1 MPNLL
6 FMFKLINTIVLVLLL
21 LPQFSNTALW
31 VNYEINKEIITEE
44 FCVNKEKPDLQCN
57 GKCHL
62 AEQLTESNQTPAE
75 QPTEVNYL
83 PQIPLF
89 YQEIDQPFIAIN
101 LKSEKIKHSIDFYN
115 YSPVFKIE
123 HPPCTMLAA

>member
-1 MPNLL
+1 
-6 FMFKLINTIVLVLLL
+6 MFKLINSIVLVLFLV
-21 LPQFSNTALW
+21 PQFSNTVLW
-31 VNYEINKEIITEE
+31 VNYELNKKAITEQ
-44 FCVNKEKPDLQCN
+44 FCVNKKKPELKCN

-62 AEQLTESNQTPAE
+62 AEQLTKSSPSPVE

-89 YQEIDQPFIAIN
+89 YQEVDQPVVVIDLN
-101 LKSEKIKHSIDFYN
+101 EKQMKQAIDFYS

-123 HPPCTMLAA
+123 HPPCTTIAA

>member
-1 MPNLL
+1 
-6 FMFKLINTIVLVLLL
+6 MFKLINTIVLVLFL
-21 LPQFSNTALW
+21 LPQFSNTILW
-31 VNYEINKEIITEE
+31 VNYELNKKAITEE
-44 FCVNKEKPDLQCN
+44 FCVNKEKPELKCN

-62 AEQLTESNQTPAE
+62 AEQLTKSNQTPAE

-89 YQEIDQPFIAIN
+89 YQEVEQPVVVIDLN
-101 LKSEKIKHSIDFYN
+101 EKQTMHSIGFYS

-123 HPPCTMLAA
+123 HPPCTTLAA